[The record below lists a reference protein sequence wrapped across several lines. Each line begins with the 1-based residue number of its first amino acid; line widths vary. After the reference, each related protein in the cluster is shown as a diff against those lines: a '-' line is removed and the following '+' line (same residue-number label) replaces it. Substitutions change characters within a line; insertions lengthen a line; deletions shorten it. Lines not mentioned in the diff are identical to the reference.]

1 MRFLSF
7 PFGTGRKTQMLLIF
21 YFAKVKYI
29 YILYMEHEF
38 LESLPL
44 ADLNVSLNPF
54 ESFIC
59 QLEEHPLSQC
69 ERS

>member
-1 MRFLSF
+1 
-7 PFGTGRKTQMLLIF
+7 
-21 YFAKVKYI
+21 
-29 YILYMEHEF
+29 MEHEF

-69 ERS
+69 ERSWKLMVEFVESLPFMC